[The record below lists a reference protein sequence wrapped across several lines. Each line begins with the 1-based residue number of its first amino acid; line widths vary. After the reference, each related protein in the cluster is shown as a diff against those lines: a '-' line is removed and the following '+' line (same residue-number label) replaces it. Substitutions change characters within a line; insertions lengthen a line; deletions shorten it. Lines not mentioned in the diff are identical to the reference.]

1 MSLRELLKLYEE
13 LSTIALTEFADIVEA
28 TRIVEN
34 KLRIFLVDGS
44 YVDVWFSIRRPGVFA
59 YHWERRGLDGTV
71 YRYDN
76 VPNRRA
82 RGLPT
87 FPKHFHEG
95 SAHAGARLPHEP
107 EQIVVASHY
116 EVERAHL
123 ISRAPHIADYKLAIG
138 ISNARVLT
146 DLYYQ
151 VLNIIR

>member
-1 MSLRELLKLYEE
+1 MNLRELFKLYGE
-13 LSTIALTEFADIVEA
+13 LSTIALIEFTDIVES

-59 YHWERRGLDGTV
+59 FHWERRGVNGTI

-76 VPNRRA
+76 VPDKRA

-95 SAHAGARLPHEP
+95 SEDNIVGRDFGERPHDILRNFLRYVKERL
-107 EQIVVASHY
+107 
-116 EVERAHL
+116 RG
-123 ISRAPHIADYKLAIG
+123 R
-138 ISNARVLT
+138 
-146 DLYYQ
+146 
-151 VLNIIR
+151 